1 MSDEMTQLAAEFG
14 AAWAFVEPELLTL
27 DPKTLESWIAST
39 PELKPYAFALRDVLR
54 RKAHT
59 LSAREE
65 ALLAQTLPMASGAGN
80 ISSIFLNADLPW
92 PTVKQASGTEVRLDV
107 AGFSAA
113 RAVGRPRRPPQGH
126 GGVLRGA
133 RQLSPDDWDAR

>member
-1 MSDEMTQLAAEFG
+1 MSGYQGMSDEMTQMAAEFG

-27 DPKTLESWIAST
+27 DPKTIEAWITAT
-39 PELKPYAFALRDVLR
+39 PELKPYTFALRDVLR

-92 PTVKQASGTEVRLDV
+92 PTVKQASGAEVRLDV
-107 AGFSAA
+107 AGVS
-113 RAVGRPRRPPQGH
+113 RPRGRGRPR
-126 GGVLRGA
+126 
-133 RQLSPDDWDAR
+133 